1 MIRPINDGFKHQM
14 EREVIAGFLNM
25 CFQKAGLA
33 SGTTSGNITLTSNAV
48 SGFAYTIGGVFY
60 STVSAPH
67 SFTPVVG
74 SVGMSTVA
82 SDKARLYAI
91 CLTSNGSMVL
101 WAGDQV
107 SAGSANVTAFCN
119 TAPASQCIIGTLL
132 ISNASTTSWAVGSN
146 VGSTNNVLTDCF
158 MVPQGVIINV

>member
-14 EREVIAGFLNM
+14 QREVIAGFLNM

-33 SGTTSGNITLTSNAV
+33 SGETSGNLTLTSYVN
-48 SGFAYTIGGVFY
+48 SGFIYTIGGTFY
-60 STVSAPH
+60 SKFSAQC

-74 SVGMSTVA
+74 ESGMSTVA
-82 SDKARLYAI
+82 SDKARLYAV
-91 CLTSNGSMVL
+91 CMTSDGSMVL
-101 WAGDQV
+101 WAGDAV
-107 SAGSANVTAFCN
+107 SAGSANVTAFCDK
-119 TAPASQCIIGTLL
+119 APASQCIIGTLL
-132 ISNASTTSWAVGSN
+132 ISNASTTSWAVGSD